1 MDRGPGK
8 DPYLGGNAKTRHRHE
23 REIAE
28 MERALAAGEFEGVA
42 LRDLKKSRKID
53 ENWCNQ
59 LAHLAAQDGI

>member
-1 MDRGPGK
+1 
-8 DPYLGGNAKTRHRHE
+8 
-23 REIAE
+23 
-28 MERALAAGEFEGVA
+28 MERALAAGEFEEVA